1 MNLRLSHIFL
11 ILLLLSG
18 CGEQPAETVPEKGA
32 APVSGL
38 AEIKLEPVDFA
49 DLPGW
54 KNDSLEGAYHA
65 FALNCTALNKSDAP
79 RLGNAAVEIDAGLM
93 RRACADFAAG
103 PRQDFK
109 AFITEHFTPYRVTA
123 EDKSEG
129 KFTSYFESSLHASYQ
144 RSERYK
150 FPIYGRPLD
159 LIEFNPADFD
169 PAMPSARL
177 VGRLEGT
184 KLVPYYTRSEI
195 MDSAFSEKAP
205 VILWADSYVDIYVMQ
220 IQGSAVAELDDGSKV
235 RVGFADTN
243 GRPFKGIG
251 SILLEKKLLKPG
263 NASMGQIKKWLKENY
278 AEAYEH
284 MNQNQRFVFHRLIE
298 DDGPVGALG
307 VPLTPGRSLAV
318 DKRYIPL
325 GALLWL
331 DTRDGSRQPIQ
342 KLVFAQDIG
351 GAIKGPIRGDYF
363 WGSGGDEVLEHA
375 GKMNAPGSYYILL
388 PRGQEI
394 KR

>member
-1 MNLRLSHIFL
+1 MNLRLCHIFL
-11 ILLLLSG
+11 LLVLLAA
-18 CGEQPAETVPEKGA
+18 CGEQSSQTEAEKTA
-32 APVSGL
+32 APDSGL
-38 AEIKLEPVDFA
+38 AEVRLEPVDFA
-49 DLPGW
+49 ALPGW
-54 KNDSLEGAYHA
+54 EKDSLAEAYHA
-65 FALNCTALNKSDAP
+65 FALNCAALNKSDAP
-79 RLGNAAVEIDAGLM
+79 RLGNAAVAVDAGLM
-93 RRACADFAAG
+93 RRACTAFAEN

-109 AFITEHFTPYRVTA
+109 TFITRYFTPFRVVA
-123 EDKSEG
+123 DGKSEG
-129 KFTSYFESSLHASYQ
+129 KFTSYFESSLHASYH

-177 VGRLEGT
+177 VGRLQGT
-184 KLVPYYTRSEI
+184 RLVPYYTRSEI
-195 MDSAFSEKAP
+195 MEPGFAEKAP

-263 NASMGQIKKWLKENY
+263 QASMGNIKKWLKANY
-278 AEAYEH
+278 DKAYPH

-331 DTRDGSRQPIQ
+331 DTKDGSANPVQ

-351 GAIKGPIRGDYF
+351 GAIKGAVRGDYF
-363 WGSGGDEVLEHA
+363 WGSGGDEILEHA

-394 KR
+394 NP